1 MCYFIFYCIVF
12 QYLYNLK
19 LVPTTFHF
27 TCTVAIKISYM
38 CVSSFLMMSSVW
50 RIISTLNHT
59 CDFNQKSEN
68 WCESSSGW
76 DKSLTKFSQGFP
88 LNSIYFY
95 LQAQNMMTAHS
106 VPSNHLI
113 SVQLESGRVRSPV
126 SSSES
131 GSSTCLDHI
140 SSRSIQHVDISVDTN
155 QLTQVFHNVVTEIPL
170 VAAAGSDRSDNGH
183 KY

>member
-27 TCTVAIKISYM
+27 TCTVAIKISYV

-88 LNSIYFY
+88 LNSIYF
-95 LQAQNMMTAHS
+95 LS
-106 VPSNHLI
+106 PSTKHDDCSQCPIQSSDL
-113 SVQLESGRVRSPV
+113 SSARVWKSPESGEQLWERLINV
-126 SSSES
+126 S
-131 GSSTCLDHI
+131 GPHFITVHPTCWH
-140 SSRSIQHVDISVDTN
+140 QC
-155 QLTQVFHNVVTEIPL
+155 
-170 VAAAGSDRSDNGH
+170 GH
-183 KY
+183 KPADPSVSQCGHRDPPGGRSR